1 MANKKQVLGR
11 GLSAMLGSKEME
23 TIKSSTNEININ
35 EISVN
40 PFQPRSNFNNSSLQ
54 ELSISIKN
62 IGIIQPITVRKID
75 NNKYQLIS
83 GERRLRACKEIGLK
97 KIPAYVREANDQD
110 SLEMALVENIH
121 RQDLDAIEI
130 AISCQRL
137 IEEINLTQEELSDK
151 IGKNRT
157 TISNYLR
164 LLKLD
169 PIIQSGIRDGFITM
183 GHGRAL
189 INISLNKDQLNIYK
203 KIISKNLSVRNTE
216 LLVRDLK
223 GSDLFHWGEADVS
236 VSKNEIIVN
245 GSIAPGPDYK
255 LYLTKEFVEQEE
267 EFLSIKDNSRYVAEV
282 KTFKNFV
289 ITVPEDIDLSL
300 IHI

>member
-11 GLSAMLGSKEME
+11 GLSAMLSSNETD
-23 TIKSSTNEININ
+23 TIKSSTNEINVDK
-35 EISVN
+35 ISVN

-54 ELSISIKN
+54 ELSVSIKN

-75 NNKYQLIS
+75 NNTYQLIS

-97 KIPAYVREANDQD
+97 QIPAFVREANDQD

-130 AISCQRL
+130 AISYQRL

-169 PIIQSGIRDGFITM
+169 PIIQSGIRDGFISM

-189 INISLNKDQLNIYK
+189 ININSNKVQLNIYK

-223 GSDLFHWGEADVS
+223 EKPSKITSKIKEKFQSSLLGTDVFITKG
-236 VSKNEIIVN
+236 KN
-245 GSIAPGPDYK
+245 GKG
-255 LYLTKEFVEQEE
+255 
-267 EFLSIKDNSRYVAEV
+267 
-282 KTFKNFV
+282 NFV
-289 ITVPEDIDLSL
+289 VNFDNKIEFDRINKLLNDKQ
-300 IHI
+300 

>member
-11 GLSAMLGSKEME
+11 GLSAMLSSNE
-23 TIKSSTNEININ
+23 TDTTKSSTNEINVDK
-35 EISVN
+35 ISVN

-54 ELSISIKN
+54 ELSVSIKN

-75 NNKYQLIS
+75 NNTYQLIS

-97 KIPAYVREANDQD
+97 QIPAFVREANDQD

-130 AISCQRL
+130 AISYQRL

-169 PIIQSGIRDGFITM
+169 PIIQSGIRDGFISM

-189 INISLNKDQLNIYK
+189 ININSNKDQLNIYK

-223 GSDLFHWGEADVS
+223 GKS
-236 VSKNEIIVN
+236 SKVTSKIKEKFQSSLLGTEVFITKGKNGKGNFVVNFDNEI
-245 GSIAPGPDYK
+245 
-255 LYLTKEFVEQEE
+255 EFDRINNLLNDKQ
-267 EFLSIKDNSRYVAEV
+267 
-282 KTFKNFV
+282 
-289 ITVPEDIDLSL
+289 
-300 IHI
+300 

>member
-1 MANKKQVLGR
+1 MASKKKGLGK
-11 GLSAMLGSKEME
+11 GLSAMLSSEKLD
-23 TIKSSTNEININ
+23 TNKSNIN
-35 EISVN
+35 DIELSEISVN
-40 PFQPRSNFNNSSLQ
+40 PFQPRSNFSNSSLK

-62 IGIIQPITVRKID
+62 IGIIQPITVRKIEK
-75 NNKYQLIS
+75 NKYQLIS

-97 KIPAYVREANDQD
+97 NIPAFVRKANDQD

-130 AISCQRL
+130 AISYQRL

-169 PIIQSGIRDGFITM
+169 PIIQSGIRDGFISM
-183 GHGRAL
+183 GHGRSL
-189 INISLNKDQLNIYK
+189 INVKSNQEQLNIYK

-223 GSDLFHWGEADVS
+223 GESVKGVKKIKTKFISSLLSTDVYVTKEKNGKGS
-236 VSKNEIIVN
+236 LVINFNNEIEFNRIN
-245 GSIAPGPDYK
+245 K
-255 LYLTKEFVEQEE
+255 LLNDK
-267 EFLSIKDNSRYVAEV
+267 
-282 KTFKNFV
+282 
-289 ITVPEDIDLSL
+289 
-300 IHI
+300 

>member
-130 AISCQRL
+130 AISYQRL

-223 GSDLFHWGEADVS
+223 GKPSKVTSKIKEKFKSSLLGTDVFINKGE
-236 VSKNEIIVN
+236 N
-245 GSIAPGPDYK
+245 GKG
-255 LYLTKEFVEQEE
+255 
-267 EFLSIKDNSRYVAEV
+267 
-282 KTFKNFV
+282 NFV
-289 ITVPEDIDLSL
+289 VNFDNKIEFDRINKLLNDKQ
-300 IHI
+300 

>member
-11 GLSAMLGSKEME
+11 GLSAMLSSKEKD
-23 TIKSSTNEININ
+23 TIKSSVNEINID

-40 PFQPRSNFNNSSLQ
+40 PFQPRSNFNNTSLQ
-54 ELSISIKN
+54 ELSVSIKN
-62 IGIIQPITVRKID
+62 IGIIQPITVRKIG
-75 NNKYQLIS
+75 NNDFQLIS

-97 KIPAYVREANDQD
+97 KIPAYVRQANDQD

-130 AISCQRL
+130 AISYQRL

-169 PIIQSGIRDGFITM
+169 PIIQSGIRDGFISM

-189 INISLNKDQLNIYK
+189 INVNSNKDQLNIYK

-223 GSDLFHWGEADVS
+223 GKP
-236 VSKNEIIVN
+236 SKATSKIKEKFKSSLLQTEVFINKGKNGKGNFVVNFDNEIEFERIN
-245 GSIAPGPDYK
+245 K
-255 LYLTKEFVEQEE
+255 LLNDKQ
-267 EFLSIKDNSRYVAEV
+267 
-282 KTFKNFV
+282 
-289 ITVPEDIDLSL
+289 
-300 IHI
+300 

>member
-1 MANKKQVLGR
+1 MASKKQGLGR
-11 GLSAMLGSKEME
+11 GLSAMLSSEKLD
-23 TIKSSTNEININ
+23 TDKSNIN
-35 EISVN
+35 DIELSEISVN
-40 PFQPRSNFNNSSLQ
+40 PFQPRSNFSNNSLK

-62 IGIIQPITVRKID
+62 IGIIQPITVRKIE

-97 KIPAYVREANDQD
+97 KIPAFVRMANDQD

-130 AISCQRL
+130 AISYQRL
-137 IEEINLTQEELSDK
+137 LEEINLTQEELSDK

-169 PIIQSGIRDGFITM
+169 PIIQSGIRDGFISM

-189 INISLNKDQLNIYK
+189 INVRSNQEQLNIYK

-223 GSDLFHWGEADVS
+223 DEPVKGIKKIKTKFISSLLSTDVH
-236 VSKNEIIVN
+236 VTKKKN
-245 GSIAPGPDYK
+245 GKG
-255 LYLTKEFVEQEE
+255 
-267 EFLSIKDNSRYVAEV
+267 
-282 KTFKNFV
+282 NFV
-289 ITVPEDIDLSL
+289 INFKNEGEFNRINKLL
-300 IHI
+300 NE

>member
-11 GLSAMLGSKEME
+11 GLSAMLSSKETD
-23 TIKSSTNEININ
+23 TIKSSVNEINID

-40 PFQPRSNFNNSSLQ
+40 PFQPRSNFNNTSLQ

-62 IGIIQPITVRKID
+62 IGIIQPITVRKIE
-75 NNKYQLIS
+75 NNNYQLIS
-83 GERRLRACKEIGLK
+83 GERRLRACKELGLK
-97 KIPAYVREANDQD
+97 NIPAYVREANDQD

-130 AISCQRL
+130 AISYQRL

-169 PIIQSGIRDGFITM
+169 PIIQSGIRDGFISM

-189 INISLNKDQLNIYK
+189 INVNSNKDQLNIYK

-223 GSDLFHWGEADVS
+223 GKP
-236 VSKNEIIVN
+236 SKVTSKIKEKFKSSLLQTEVFINKGKNGKGNFVVNFDNEIEFERIN
-245 GSIAPGPDYK
+245 K
-255 LYLTKEFVEQEE
+255 LLNDKQ
-267 EFLSIKDNSRYVAEV
+267 
-282 KTFKNFV
+282 
-289 ITVPEDIDLSL
+289 
-300 IHI
+300 

>member
-11 GLSAMLGSKEME
+11 GLSAMLSSNETD
-23 TIKSSTNEININ
+23 TIKSSVNEINID

-40 PFQPRSNFNNSSLQ
+40 PFQPRSNFNNTSLQ
-54 ELSISIKN
+54 ELIVSIKN
-62 IGIIQPITVRKID
+62 IGIIQPITVRKTE
-75 NNKYQLIS
+75 NNNYQLIS

-97 KIPAYVREANDQD
+97 NIPAFVREANDQD

-130 AISCQRL
+130 AISYQRL

-169 PIIQSGIRDGFITM
+169 PIIQSGIRDGFISM
-183 GHGRAL
+183 GHGRSL
-189 INISLNKDQLNIYK
+189 INVNSNKDQLNIYK

-216 LLVRDLK
+216 LLVRDSK
-223 GSDLFHWGEADVS
+223 GKT
-236 VSKNEIIVN
+236 SKVTSKIKEKFKSSLLETEVFINRGKNGKGNFVVNFDNEIEFDRIN
-245 GSIAPGPDYK
+245 K
-255 LYLTKEFVEQEE
+255 LLNDKQ
-267 EFLSIKDNSRYVAEV
+267 
-282 KTFKNFV
+282 
-289 ITVPEDIDLSL
+289 
-300 IHI
+300 

>member
-11 GLSAMLGSKEME
+11 GLSAMLSSKEAD
-23 TIKSSTNEININ
+23 TIKSSVNEINVDK
-35 EISVN
+35 ISVN
-40 PFQPRSNFNNSSLQ
+40 PFQPRSNFNNTSLQ
-54 ELSISIKN
+54 ELIVSIKN
-62 IGIIQPITVRKID
+62 IGIIQPITVRKIE
-75 NNKYQLIS
+75 NNNYQLIS
-83 GERRLRACKEIGLK
+83 GERRLRACQELGLK
-97 KIPAYVREANDQD
+97 NIPAFVREANDQD

-130 AISCQRL
+130 AISYQRL

-169 PIIQSGIRDGFITM
+169 PIIQSGIRDGFISM

-189 INISLNKDQLNIYK
+189 INVNSNKDQLNIYK

-223 GSDLFHWGEADVS
+223 GKT
-236 VSKNEIIVN
+236 SKVTSKIKEKFKSSLLETEVFINRGKNGKGNFVVNFDNEIEFDRIN
-245 GSIAPGPDYK
+245 K
-255 LYLTKEFVEQEE
+255 LLNDKQ
-267 EFLSIKDNSRYVAEV
+267 
-282 KTFKNFV
+282 
-289 ITVPEDIDLSL
+289 
-300 IHI
+300 

>member
-1 MANKKQVLGR
+1 MTSKKQGLGR
-11 GLSAMLGSKEME
+11 GLSAMLSSEKLD
-23 TIKSSTNEININ
+23 TNKSNIN
-35 EISVN
+35 DIELSEISVN
-40 PFQPRSNFNNSSLQ
+40 PFQPRSNFSNNSLK

-62 IGIIQPITVRKID
+62 IGIIQPITVRKIE

-97 KIPAYVREANDQD
+97 KIPAFVRMANDQD

-130 AISCQRL
+130 AISYQRL
-137 IEEINLTQEELSDK
+137 LEEINLTQEELSDK

-169 PIIQSGIRDGFITM
+169 PIIQSGIRDGFISM

-189 INISLNKDQLNIYK
+189 INVRSNQEQLNIYK

-223 GSDLFHWGEADVS
+223 DEPVKGIKKIKTKFISSLLSTDVH
-236 VSKNEIIVN
+236 
-245 GSIAPGPDYK
+245 
-255 LYLTKEFVEQEE
+255 LTKE
-267 EFLSIKDNSRYVAEV
+267 KNG
-282 KTFKNFV
+282 KGNFV
-289 ITVPEDIDLSL
+289 INFKNEGEFNRINKLL
-300 IHI
+300 NE

>member
-1 MANKKQVLGR
+1 MLSSEKLDANK
-11 GLSAMLGSKEME
+11 S
-23 TIKSSTNEININ
+23 NIN
-35 EISVN
+35 DIELSEISVN
-40 PFQPRSNFNNSSLQ
+40 PFQPRSNFSNSSLK

-62 IGIIQPITVRKID
+62 IGIIQPITVRKIEK
-75 NNKYQLIS
+75 NKYQLIS

-97 KIPAYVREANDQD
+97 NIPAFVRKANDQD

-130 AISCQRL
+130 AISYQRL

-169 PIIQSGIRDGFITM
+169 PIIQSGIRDGFISM
-183 GHGRAL
+183 GHGRSL
-189 INISLNKDQLNIYK
+189 INVKSNQEQLNIYK

-223 GSDLFHWGEADVS
+223 GESVKGVKKIKTKFISSLLSTDVYVTKEKNGKGS
-236 VSKNEIIVN
+236 LVINFNNEIEFNRIN
-245 GSIAPGPDYK
+245 K
-255 LYLTKEFVEQEE
+255 LLNDK
-267 EFLSIKDNSRYVAEV
+267 
-282 KTFKNFV
+282 
-289 ITVPEDIDLSL
+289 
-300 IHI
+300 

>member
-11 GLSAMLGSKEME
+11 GLSAMLSSNETD
-23 TIKSSTNEININ
+23 TIKSSTNEINVDK
-35 EISVN
+35 ISVN

-54 ELSISIKN
+54 ELSVSIKN

-75 NNKYQLIS
+75 NNTYQLIS

-97 KIPAYVREANDQD
+97 QIPAFVREANDQD

-130 AISCQRL
+130 AISYQRL

-169 PIIQSGIRDGFITM
+169 PIIQSGIRDGFISM

-189 INISLNKDQLNIYK
+189 ININSNKDQLNIYK

-223 GSDLFHWGEADVS
+223 GKP
-236 VSKNEIIVN
+236 SKVTSKIKEKFQSSLLGTEVFITKGKNGKGNFVVNFDNEI
-245 GSIAPGPDYK
+245 
-255 LYLTKEFVEQEE
+255 EFDRINNLLNDKQ
-267 EFLSIKDNSRYVAEV
+267 
-282 KTFKNFV
+282 
-289 ITVPEDIDLSL
+289 
-300 IHI
+300 

>member
-11 GLSAMLGSKEME
+11 GLSAMLSSKETD
-23 TIKSSTNEININ
+23 TIKSSVNEVNID

-40 PFQPRSNFNNSSLQ
+40 PFQPRSNFNNTSLQ

-62 IGIIQPITVRKID
+62 IGIIQPITVRKIE
-75 NNKYQLIS
+75 NNNYQLIS

-97 KIPAYVREANDQD
+97 NIPAYVREANDQD

-130 AISCQRL
+130 AISYQRL

-169 PIIQSGIRDGFITM
+169 PIIQSGIRDGFISM

-189 INISLNKDQLNIYK
+189 INVNSNKDQLNIYK

-223 GSDLFHWGEADVS
+223 GKP
-236 VSKNEIIVN
+236 SKATSKIKEKFKSSLLQTEVFINKGKNGKGNFVVNFDNEIEFERIN
-245 GSIAPGPDYK
+245 K
-255 LYLTKEFVEQEE
+255 LLHDKQ
-267 EFLSIKDNSRYVAEV
+267 
-282 KTFKNFV
+282 
-289 ITVPEDIDLSL
+289 
-300 IHI
+300 

>member
-11 GLSAMLGSKEME
+11 GLSAMLSSKEAD
-23 TIKSSTNEININ
+23 TIKSSVNEINVDK
-35 EISVN
+35 ISVN
-40 PFQPRSNFNNSSLQ
+40 PFQPRSNFNNTSLQ
-54 ELSISIKN
+54 ELIVSIKN
-62 IGIIQPITVRKID
+62 IGIIQPITVRKIE
-75 NNKYQLIS
+75 NNNYQLIS
-83 GERRLRACKEIGLK
+83 GERRLRACQELGLK
-97 KIPAYVREANDQD
+97 NIPAYVREANDQD

-130 AISCQRL
+130 AISYQRL

-169 PIIQSGIRDGFITM
+169 PIIQSGIRDGFISM

-189 INISLNKDQLNIYK
+189 INVNSNKDQLNIYK

-223 GSDLFHWGEADVS
+223 GKT
-236 VSKNEIIVN
+236 SKVTIKIKEKFKSSLLQTEVFINKGKNGKGNFVVNFDNEIEFERIN
-245 GSIAPGPDYK
+245 K
-255 LYLTKEFVEQEE
+255 LLNDKQ
-267 EFLSIKDNSRYVAEV
+267 
-282 KTFKNFV
+282 
-289 ITVPEDIDLSL
+289 
-300 IHI
+300 

>member
-11 GLSAMLGSKEME
+11 GLSAML
-23 TIKSSTNEININ
+23 SSEKIDTNTSNINEVQVN

-40 PFQPRSNFNNSSLQ
+40 PFQPRSNFSNNSLK
-54 ELSISIKN
+54 ELSVSIKN
-62 IGIIQPITVRKID
+62 IGIIQPITVRKIGT
-75 NNKYQLIS
+75 NNYQLIS
-83 GERRLRACKEIGLK
+83 GERRLRACKEIGLR
-97 KIPAYVREANDQD
+97 KIPAFIREANDQD

-130 AISCQRL
+130 AISYQRL
-137 IEEINLTQEELSDK
+137 IEEISLTQDELSDK

-169 PIIQSGIRDGFITM
+169 PIIQSGIRDGFISM

-189 INISLNKDQLNIYK
+189 ININYNQDQLDIYK

-223 GSDLFHWGEADVS
+223 SETVKSTKKIKTKFKSSLLSTDVN
-236 VSKNEIIVN
+236 V
-245 GSIAPGPDYK
+245 
-255 LYLTKEFVEQEE
+255 TKE
-267 EFLSIKDNSRYVAEV
+267 KNG
-282 KTFKNFV
+282 KGNFV
-289 ITVPEDIDLSL
+289 INFENEIEFNRINKLL
-300 IHI
+300 NE

>member
-11 GLSAMLGSKEME
+11 GLSAMLSSNETD
-23 TIKSSTNEININ
+23 TIKSSTNEINVDK
-35 EISVN
+35 ISVN

-54 ELSISIKN
+54 ELSVSIKN

-75 NNKYQLIS
+75 NNTYQLIS

-97 KIPAYVREANDQD
+97 KIPAFVREANDQD

-130 AISCQRL
+130 AISYQRL
-137 IEEINLTQEELSDK
+137 IEEINLTQEELSHK

-169 PIIQSGIRDGFITM
+169 PIIQSGIRDGFISM

-189 INISLNKDQLNIYK
+189 ININSNKDQLNIYK
-203 KIISKNLSVRNTE
+203 KIISKNLSVRNAE

-223 GSDLFHWGEADVS
+223 GKP
-236 VSKNEIIVN
+236 SKVTSKIKEKFQSSLLGTEVFITKGKNGKGNFVVNFDNEIEFDRIN
-245 GSIAPGPDYK
+245 K
-255 LYLTKEFVEQEE
+255 LLNDK
-267 EFLSIKDNSRYVAEV
+267 K
-282 KTFKNFV
+282 
-289 ITVPEDIDLSL
+289 
-300 IHI
+300 

>member
-11 GLSAMLGSKEME
+11 GLSAMLSSKEAD
-23 TIKSSTNEININ
+23 TIKSSVNEINVDK
-35 EISVN
+35 ISVN
-40 PFQPRSNFNNSSLQ
+40 PFQPRSNFNNTSLQ
-54 ELSISIKN
+54 ELIVSIKN
-62 IGIIQPITVRKID
+62 IGIIQPITVRKIE
-75 NNKYQLIS
+75 NNNYQLIS
-83 GERRLRACKEIGLK
+83 GERRLRACQELGLK
-97 KIPAYVREANDQD
+97 NIPAYVREANDQD

-130 AISCQRL
+130 AISYQRL

-169 PIIQSGIRDGFITM
+169 PIIQSGIRDGFISM
-183 GHGRAL
+183 GHGRSL
-189 INISLNKDQLNIYK
+189 INVNSNKDQLNIYK

-223 GSDLFHWGEADVS
+223 GKP
-236 VSKNEIIVN
+236 SKVTSKIKEKFKSSLLETEVFINRGKNGKGNFVVNFDNEIEFDRIN
-245 GSIAPGPDYK
+245 K
-255 LYLTKEFVEQEE
+255 LLNDKQ
-267 EFLSIKDNSRYVAEV
+267 
-282 KTFKNFV
+282 
-289 ITVPEDIDLSL
+289 
-300 IHI
+300 

>member
-11 GLSAMLGSKEME
+11 GLSAMLSSKETD
-23 TIKSSTNEININ
+23 TIKSSVNEINID

-40 PFQPRSNFNNSSLQ
+40 PFQPRSNFNNTSLQ
-54 ELSISIKN
+54 ELSVSIKN
-62 IGIIQPITVRKID
+62 IGIIQPITVRKVG
-75 NNKYQLIS
+75 NNDYQLIS

-97 KIPAYVREANDQD
+97 KIPAYIREANDQD

-130 AISCQRL
+130 AISYQRL

-169 PIIQSGIRDGFITM
+169 PIIQSGIRDGFISM

-189 INISLNKDQLNIYK
+189 ININSDKDQLNIYK

-216 LLVRDLK
+216 ILVRDLK
-223 GSDLFHWGEADVS
+223 GKP
-236 VSKNEIIVN
+236 SKVKSKIKEKFNSSLLETEVFINKGKNGKGNFIVNFDNEIEFNRIN
-245 GSIAPGPDYK
+245 K
-255 LYLTKEFVEQEE
+255 LLNDKQ
-267 EFLSIKDNSRYVAEV
+267 
-282 KTFKNFV
+282 
-289 ITVPEDIDLSL
+289 
-300 IHI
+300 

>member
-11 GLSAMLGSKEME
+11 GLSAML
-23 TIKSSTNEININ
+23 SSEKIDTNTSNINEVQVN

-40 PFQPRSNFNNSSLQ
+40 PFQPRSNFSNNSLK

-62 IGIIQPITVRKID
+62 IGIIQPITVRKIGAND
-75 NNKYQLIS
+75 YQLIS
-83 GERRLRACKEIGLK
+83 GERRLRACKEIGLR
-97 KIPAYVREANDQD
+97 KIPAFIREANDQD
-110 SLEMALVENIH
+110 SLEMALVENIQ

-130 AISCQRL
+130 AISYQRL
-137 IEEINLTQEELSDK
+137 IEEISLTQDELSDK

-169 PIIQSGIRDGFITM
+169 PIIQSGIRDGFISM
-183 GHGRAL
+183 GHGRAM
-189 INISLNKDQLNIYK
+189 ININSNQDQLDIYK

-223 GSDLFHWGEADVS
+223 SGSVKSIKKIKTKFKSSLLSTDVN
-236 VSKNEIIVN
+236 V
-245 GSIAPGPDYK
+245 
-255 LYLTKEFVEQEE
+255 TKE
-267 EFLSIKDNSRYVAEV
+267 KNG
-282 KTFKNFV
+282 KGNFV
-289 ITVPEDIDLSL
+289 INFENEIEFNRINKLL
-300 IHI
+300 NE

>member
-11 GLSAMLGSKEME
+11 GLSAMLSSKEKD
-23 TIKSSTNEININ
+23 TIKSSVNEINID

-40 PFQPRSNFNNSSLQ
+40 PFQPRSNFNNTSLQ
-54 ELSISIKN
+54 ELSVSIKN
-62 IGIIQPITVRKID
+62 IGIIQPITVRKIG
-75 NNKYQLIS
+75 NNDFQLIS
-83 GERRLRACKEIGLK
+83 GERRLRASKEIGLK
-97 KIPAYVREANDQD
+97 KIPAYVRQANDQD

-130 AISCQRL
+130 AISYQRL

-169 PIIQSGIRDGFITM
+169 PIIQSGIRDGFISM

-189 INISLNKDQLNIYK
+189 INVNSNKDQLNIYK

-223 GSDLFHWGEADVS
+223 GKP
-236 VSKNEIIVN
+236 SKATSKIKEKFKSSLLQTEVFINKGKNGKGNFVVNFDNEIEFERIN
-245 GSIAPGPDYK
+245 K
-255 LYLTKEFVEQEE
+255 LLNDKQ
-267 EFLSIKDNSRYVAEV
+267 
-282 KTFKNFV
+282 
-289 ITVPEDIDLSL
+289 
-300 IHI
+300 

>member
-1 MANKKQVLGR
+1 MASKKQGLGR
-11 GLSAMLGSKEME
+11 GLSAMLSSEKLD
-23 TIKSSTNEININ
+23 TNKSNIN
-35 EISVN
+35 DIELSKISVN
-40 PFQPRSNFNNSSLQ
+40 PFQPRSNFSNNSLK

-62 IGIIQPITVRKID
+62 IGIIQPITVRKIE

-97 KIPAYVREANDQD
+97 KIPAFVRMANDQD

-130 AISCQRL
+130 AISYQRL
-137 IEEINLTQEELSDK
+137 LEEINLTQEELSDK

-169 PIIQSGIRDGFITM
+169 PIIQSGIRDGFISM

-189 INISLNKDQLNIYK
+189 INVRSNQEQLNIYK

-223 GSDLFHWGEADVS
+223 DEPVKGIKKIKTKFISSLLSTDVH
-236 VSKNEIIVN
+236 
-245 GSIAPGPDYK
+245 
-255 LYLTKEFVEQEE
+255 LTKE
-267 EFLSIKDNSRYVAEV
+267 KNG
-282 KTFKNFV
+282 KGNFV
-289 ITVPEDIDLSL
+289 INFKNEGEFNRINKLL
-300 IHI
+300 NE

>member
-11 GLSAMLGSKEME
+11 GLSAMLSSNETD
-23 TIKSSTNEININ
+23 TIKSSTNEINVDK
-35 EISVN
+35 ISVN

-54 ELSISIKN
+54 ELSVSIKN

-75 NNKYQLIS
+75 NNTYQLIS

-97 KIPAYVREANDQD
+97 QIPAFVREANDQD

-130 AISCQRL
+130 AISYQRL

-169 PIIQSGIRDGFITM
+169 PIIQSGIRDGFISM

-189 INISLNKDQLNIYK
+189 ININSNKDQLNIYK

-223 GSDLFHWGEADVS
+223 EKP
-236 VSKNEIIVN
+236 SKITSKIKEKFQSSLLGTEVFITKGKNGKGNFVVNFDNEIEFGRIN
-245 GSIAPGPDYK
+245 K
-255 LYLTKEFVEQEE
+255 LLNEK
-267 EFLSIKDNSRYVAEV
+267 K
-282 KTFKNFV
+282 
-289 ITVPEDIDLSL
+289 
-300 IHI
+300 

>member
-11 GLSAMLGSKEME
+11 GLSAMLSSKETD
-23 TIKSSTNEININ
+23 TIKSSVNEINID

-40 PFQPRSNFNNSSLQ
+40 PFQPRSNFNYTSLQ

-62 IGIIQPITVRKID
+62 IGIIQPITVRKIE
-75 NNKYQLIS
+75 NNNYQLIS
-83 GERRLRACKEIGLK
+83 GERRLRACKELGLK
-97 KIPAYVREANDQD
+97 NIPAYVREANDQD

-130 AISCQRL
+130 AISYQRL

-169 PIIQSGIRDGFITM
+169 PIIQSGIRDGFISM

-189 INISLNKDQLNIYK
+189 INVNSNKDQLNIYK

-223 GSDLFHWGEADVS
+223 GKT
-236 VSKNEIIVN
+236 SKVTSKIKEKFKSSLLQTEVIINKGKNGKGNFVVNFDNEIEFERIN
-245 GSIAPGPDYK
+245 K
-255 LYLTKEFVEQEE
+255 LLNDKQ
-267 EFLSIKDNSRYVAEV
+267 
-282 KTFKNFV
+282 
-289 ITVPEDIDLSL
+289 
-300 IHI
+300 

>member
-11 GLSAMLGSKEME
+11 GLSAML
-23 TIKSSTNEININ
+23 SSEKIDTNTSNINEVEVN

-40 PFQPRSNFNNSSLQ
+40 PFQPRSNFSNNSLK
-54 ELSISIKN
+54 ELSVSIKN
-62 IGIIQPITVRKID
+62 IGIIQPITVRKIGT
-75 NNKYQLIS
+75 NNYQLIS
-83 GERRLRACKEIGLK
+83 GERRLRACKEIGLR
-97 KIPAYVREANDQD
+97 KIPAFIREANDQD

-130 AISCQRL
+130 AISYQRL
-137 IEEINLTQEELSDK
+137 IEEISLTQDELSDK

-169 PIIQSGIRDGFITM
+169 PIIQSGIRDGFISM

-189 INISLNKDQLNIYK
+189 ININSNQDQLDIYK

-223 GSDLFHWGEADVS
+223 SETVKSTKKIKTKFKSSLLSTDVN
-236 VSKNEIIVN
+236 V
-245 GSIAPGPDYK
+245 
-255 LYLTKEFVEQEE
+255 TKE
-267 EFLSIKDNSRYVAEV
+267 KNG
-282 KTFKNFV
+282 KGNFV
-289 ITVPEDIDLSL
+289 INFENEIEFNRINKLL
-300 IHI
+300 NE